1 MSGAHVAIQ
10 AQEEAKKKQQ
20 QEEEEMTPY
29 TTNQLEE
36 DWEFKI
42 VRSQT
47 NAFKKYDTI
56 ERVKAE
62 ESIAGW
68 ILVEKFDDGR
78 LRFKRPPNAKENDYN
93 LPQGIDP
100 YRTTYG
106 IGEGGLAL
114 IIIGVIAA
122 SIGLVFLF
130 VWLFGGI

>member
-10 AQEEAKKKQQ
+10 AQEETKKKQ

-29 TTNQLEE
+29 NTNQLEE

-78 LRFKRPPNAKENDYN
+78 LRFKRPPNAKKNDYN

-106 IGEGGLAL
+106 MGEGGLIAL
-114 IIIGVIAA
+114 ILGGIAA
-122 SIGLVFLF
+122 GLGVVFFLLW
-130 VWLFGGI
+130 VFGAL